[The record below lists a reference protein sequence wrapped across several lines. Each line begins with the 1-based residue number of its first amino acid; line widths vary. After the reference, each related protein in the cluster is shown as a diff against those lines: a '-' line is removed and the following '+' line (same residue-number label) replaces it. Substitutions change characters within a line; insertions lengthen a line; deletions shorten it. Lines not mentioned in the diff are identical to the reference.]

1 MKAIQYRKFG
11 GPEVLEY
18 VELSE
23 PELGPGDVLIETS
36 AIGVNFPDIRERLGV
51 YNRAETRVGGVTL
64 PQVGGLQVVGHVL
77 KSGPGA
83 DPALI
88 GRKVMALMPK
98 GAYAQQAVAR
108 AEMVVALDE
117 AADDV
122 AMASLPC
129 QGVTAFLAL
138 QACTTLREGESVL
151 VQGAA
156 GGVGSLA
163 IQIAR
168 ALGAGT
174 VIGTASSE
182 ARRAFVRNIGA
193 DHAIAYDTPDWP
205 QTVLE
210 LTDGR
215 GADIILETIGGDV
228 FDQNFECLAMLGRC
242 IVIGSTRGPGQPLAP
257 RRLMAKA
264 QSLAGVYLPSFF
276 RRPDLIQRALR
287 FLADGVAN
295 GSIKANIG
303 AVLPLSRTAEA
314 HGLLERREVQGVVVL
329 DPHA

>member
-1 MKAIQYRKFG
+1 M
-11 GPEVLEY
+11 LEY
-18 VELSE
+18 VDLPAPE
-23 PELGPGDVLIETS
+23 PGPGDVLIETS
-36 AIGVNFPDIRERLGV
+36 AIGVNFPDIRARLGV

-64 PQVGGLQVVGHVL
+64 PQVGGLQVVGRVL
-77 KSGPGA
+77 RAGIGA
-83 DPALI
+83 DTALE

-108 AEMVVALDE
+108 AEMVVVLDE
-117 AADDV
+117 GADDV

-138 QACTTLREGESVL
+138 QVCTTLRAGESVL

-163 IQIAR
+163 IQIAK

-174 VIGTASSE
+174 IIGTASSE
-182 ARRAFVRNIGA
+182 ARRAFVRSIGA
-193 DHAIAYDTPDWP
+193 DHAIAYDTADWP
-205 QTVLE
+205 QKVLDH
-210 LTDGR
+210 TGGR
-215 GADIILETIGGDV
+215 GVDIILETIGGEV

-242 IVIGSTRGPGQPLAP
+242 VVIGSTRGPGEPFAS
-257 RRLMAKA
+257 RRLMGKA
-264 QSLAGVYLPSFF
+264 QSLTGIYLPTFF
-276 RRPDLIQRALR
+276 QRPELIRRGLR

-295 GSIKANIG
+295 GVIKANIA

-314 HGLLERREVQGVVVL
+314 HRLLERREVQGIVVL

>member
-1 MKAIQYRKFG
+1 MKAIQYRTFG

-18 VELSE
+18 VELPE
-23 PELGPGDVLIETS
+23 PEPGPGDVLIETS

-64 PQVGGLQVVGHVL
+64 PQVGGLQLVGRVL
-77 KSGPGA
+77 RSGPGA
-83 DPALI
+83 DKALE

-98 GAYAQQAVAR
+98 GAYAQQAVAQ
-108 AEMVVALDE
+108 AGMVVALDE
-117 AADDV
+117 HADDI

-138 QACTTLREGESVL
+138 QACTTLRQGESVL

-163 IQIAR
+163 VQIAK

-182 ARRAFVRNIGA
+182 ARRAFVRSIGA
-193 DHAIAYDTPDWP
+193 DHAIAYDAPDWP
-205 QTVLE
+205 QMVLDH
-210 LTDGR
+210 TGGR
-215 GADIILETIGGDV
+215 GADIILETIGGQV

-242 IVIGSTRGPGQPLAP
+242 VVIGSTRGPGQPLAP

-264 QSLAGVYLPSFF
+264 QSLAGVYMPSFF
-276 RRPDLIQRALR
+276 QRPELIQRALR
-287 FLADGVAN
+287 FLANGVAN
-295 GSIKANIG
+295 GSIKPTVG
-303 AVLPLSRTAEA
+303 AVLPLSRTADA
-314 HGLLERREVQGVVVL
+314 HGLLERRKVQGVVVL
-329 DPHA
+329 DPQA

>member
-1 MKAIQYRKFG
+1 MKAIQYRSFG

-18 VELSE
+18 IDLPDPE
-23 PELGPGDVLIETS
+23 PDAGDVLIETS

-51 YNRAETRVGGVTL
+51 YNRAETRVGGVIL
-64 PQVGGLQVVGHVL
+64 PQIGGLQVVGRV
-77 KSGPGA
+77 SRTGSGA
-83 DPALI
+83 DPALL

-98 GAYAQQAVAR
+98 GAYAQRALAR
-108 AEMVVALDE
+108 ANMVVALDE
-117 AADDV
+117 EADDV

-163 IQIAR
+163 VQIAK

-182 ARRAFVRNIGA
+182 VRRAFARGIGA

-210 LTDGR
+210 LTGGR
-215 GADIILETIGGDV
+215 GVDVILETIGGDV

-242 IVIGSTRGPGQPLAP
+242 VVIGSTRGPGQPLAP

-264 QSLAGVYLPSFF
+264 QSLSGVYLPSFF
-276 RRPDLIQRALR
+276 QRPELIQRALR

-295 GSIKANIG
+295 GSIKANVG

-314 HGLLERREVQGVVVL
+314 HGLLERREAQGVVVL
-329 DPHA
+329 DPRD